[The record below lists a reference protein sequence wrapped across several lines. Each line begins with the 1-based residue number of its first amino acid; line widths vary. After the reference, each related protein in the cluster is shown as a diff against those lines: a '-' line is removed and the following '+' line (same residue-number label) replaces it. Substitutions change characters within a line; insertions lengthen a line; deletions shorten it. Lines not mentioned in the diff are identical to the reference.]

1 MPSTVPTP
9 WQDLSWAWVG
19 GYTSLSTLVVV
30 FNLVLF
36 FSVVTN
42 KYLHYSYNYVLVMLS
57 IRSELVTFIVTF
69 NTLYSQKCVPSP
81 LHSECTCSLQDGG
94 QSKAP
99 SEG

>member
-1 MPSTVPTP
+1 MPSAVPTP
-9 WQDLSWAWVG
+9 WWGLSWAWVG

-57 IRSELVTFIVTF
+57 IRSELFTLIKTF
-69 NTLYSQKCVPSP
+69 NTHYLQKCVPSP
-81 LHSECTCSLQDGG
+81 LHSECSCSNKDGG
-94 QSKAP
+94 QSEASP
-99 SEG
+99 EG